1 MTHEELLLRS
11 PEWLPDGRVRARGVT
26 IYQSH
31 KCDFCGKECWATS
44 SDLRR
49 RGTGFC
55 DTKCVQGWRTKM
67 SREGRRDGANG
78 YALVRR
84 PEHPNAMKNGYVLEH
99 RYVMAELIG
108 RPLEPHEVVH
118 HKDGNRNNNAIENLE
133 LIASNAEHQRLHGL
147 LGDLAT
153 LTRYGVRNCTK
164 CGEVKP
170 LTEFARSTRELHG
183 HISWCRP
190 CRHDHYIATN
200 PQRQRATDA
209 LKARHKQRW
218 EASEDYKLVQAGQRR
233 CKTCNEVRPLTQF
246 SHHPHCMAGHAYYCK
261 SCDFERR
268 KKAGYS
274 KKLKNPR

>member
-1 MTHEELLLRS
+1 
-11 PEWLPDGRVRARGVT
+11 
-26 IYQSH
+26 
-31 KCDFCGKECWATS
+31 
-44 SDLRR
+44 
-49 RGTGFC
+49 
-55 DTKCVQGWRTKM
+55 
-67 SREGRRDGANG
+67 
-78 YALVRR
+78 
-84 PEHPNAMKNGYVLEH
+84 VLEH
-99 RYVMAELIG
+99 RYVMAEHLG
-108 RPLEPHEVVH
+108 RPLTDEEVVH
-118 HKDGNRNNNAIENLE
+118 HRDGDRKNNAIENLE
-133 LIASNAEHQRLHGL
+133 LLESNADHARLHGL

-164 CGEVKP
+164 CGQIKP
-170 LTEFARSTRELHG
+170 LSEFGPSGDRPHG
-183 HISWCRP
+183 HISWCRS

-218 EASEDYKLVQAGQRR
+218 EASEDYQLVQAGQRR

-274 KKLKNPR
+274 KKPKAPKWA